1 MALIEDLIAAAGAA
15 DTPVREIVA
24 GPDWIMVTAGGSG
37 VAARPPAAPGDSA
50 GRETPNLREPY
61 RSRPLGDLLDL
72 ASSPD
77 RLEASLGIAAL
88 NSALAGSQPKGK
100 PRSFSIPRA
109 GGKTVA
115 LIGEF
120 AFIEDLKRIAARV
133 ITIDSG
139 SDDIDAGS
147 DDVERE
153 ISRDEQNPDGV
164 LAGADIAEA
173 DIAIIR
179 GSTLVDGTLESWLAR
194 TRHCYTVVYGPSTPL
209 SPLLFAYGADQ
220 LVGIK
225 VNIDDVTA
233 DWIREG
239 RDNFLACPGVRPVV
253 LGRDQQPRD

>member
-37 VAARPPAAPGDSA
+37 VAARPPAVPGDSA
-50 GRETPNLREPY
+50 GRGTPDLREAY
-61 RSRPLGDLLDL
+61 RHRPLGDLLDL

-88 NSALAGSQPKGK
+88 NAALAGNQPRGK
-100 PRSFSIPRA
+100 PQSFSIPRA

-115 LIGEF
+115 VIGEF

-133 ITIDSG
+133 ITID
-139 SDDIDAGS
+139 AGS
-147 DDVERE
+147 GDPERE

-164 LAGADIAEA
+164 LAGAGIAEA

-179 GSTLVDGTLESWLAR
+179 GSTLADGTLEPWLAR

-220 LVGIK
+220 LVGIR
-225 VNIDDVTA
+225 VNTDDVTA

-253 LGRDQQPRD
+253 LGRDQQSR